1 MEEHAFEENKKW
13 EAIESEKKS
22 NHLGV
27 VFFCFKL
34 GFTGFLPPRDIE
46 KGSARNVSGYCLKET
61 RRVSIKKA

>member
-27 VFFCFKL
+27 VFFLF
-34 GFTGFLPPRDIE
+34 
-46 KGSARNVSGYCLKET
+46 
-61 RRVSIKKA
+61 